1 MEKTTVVII
10 DASPIFR
17 SALRDALNK
26 TRAIQ
31 VVALASDPKT
41 GHDRVSR
48 FAPQALVMDPGP
60 FPDQAL
66 DLLKHLELQS
76 PIPVFIIAQSG
87 VESGHTAVRAMNH
100 GALAI
105 VPRPEHDGEMDAFA
119 QMLADKIIAACKS
132 SIQRLR
138 RRTALAK
145 QQETPPA
152 RLRVTGAPYR
162 ILAIGASTGGTE
174 AVKDILVWFPENCP
188 ATIVVVHMPEK
199 MFTGLYA
206 ERLNKICSPE
216 VREARA
222 GDVPR
227 PGLVLVAPGGRHT
240 VLKGKPGTLRIGLEI
255 TEPMHH
261 QRPAVDMLF
270 HSVAR
275 CAGPHSVGVLLTGMG
290 SDGAQ
295 GLLAM
300 RQAGAAT
307 LAQDQDSSVVY
318 GMPKVAAD
326 IGAAQ
331 YILPLDAMAPRILS
345 LCMKP

>member
-1 MEKTTVVII
+1 MEKITVLII
-10 DASPIFR
+10 DASSVFR
-17 SALRDALNK
+17 TALREALNK
-26 TRAIQ
+26 QRSIQ

-41 GHDRVSR
+41 GQARVER
-48 FAPQALVMDPGP
+48 FAPQALVIDPGP
-60 FPDQAL
+60 FPNPTLA
-66 DLLKHLELQS
+66 LLKHLKRVN
-76 PIPVFIIAQSG
+76 PIPVFIIAEPG
-87 VESGHTAVRAMNH
+87 VESGRTAMRALEH
-100 GALAI
+100 GAMAI
-105 VPRPEHDGEMDAFA
+105 VPRPDHDGEMDAFA
-119 QMLADKIIAACKS
+119 QKLADKIISACES

-138 RRTALAK
+138 RRTALAN
-145 QQETPPA
+145 QQDAPPA
-152 RLRVTGAPYR
+152 RLTVPGAPHR

-188 ATIVVVHMPEK
+188 ATLVVVHMPEK

-206 ERLNKICSPE
+206 DRLNKMCAPE
-216 VREARA
+216 VREARD

-240 VLKGKPGTLRIGLEI
+240 ALNGQPGALRVHLEQ
-255 TEPMHH
+255 TAPVHH
-261 QRPAVDMLF
+261 QRPAVDVLF

-275 CAGPHSVGVLLTGMG
+275 CAGPLAVGVLLTGMG
-290 SDGAQ
+290 ADGAQ

-307 LAQDQDSSVVY
+307 LAQDQDSCVVY

-326 IGAAQ
+326 LGAAQ

-345 LCMKP
+345 LCIKP